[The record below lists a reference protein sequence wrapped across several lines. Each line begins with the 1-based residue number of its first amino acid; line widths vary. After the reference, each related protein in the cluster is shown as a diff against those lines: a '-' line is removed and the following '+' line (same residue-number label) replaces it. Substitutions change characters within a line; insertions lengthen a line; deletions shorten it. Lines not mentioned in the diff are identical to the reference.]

1 MSRYIYQSA
10 YRTLNVYRRQCF
22 STHSFAL
29 KEMTNPIKPS
39 AQTLRHL
46 QFTQRIP
53 FQEGLEIQEKLV
65 RANLDIKDIQSKIE
79 RKLIQLDEE
88 YKGTATIND
97 NEKRILDKI
106 IAMKPNPIVLTFE
119 FEPTYTGG
127 KRIKKTMTPNQMAA
141 YESFIPETQKG
152 NPKPKFFQLERGGQ
166 VTFHGPGQIVIYI
179 ILDLKTFHSFPAK
192 CLVSCIEQATIKTL
206 NNTKMGN
213 GSCEPLSLN
222 ALTTKE
228 TGVWVENG
236 KKKIASVG
244 IHVRRSIT
252 SHGVAIN
259 VNTDL
264 SYMNNFEMCGLKNTP
279 TTSIKDQRPDAA
291 VDVQSIAVS
300 FVKELSKLLGIKTL
314 ERMQVDDI
322 GTLKK
327 QPVK

>member
-1 MSRYIYQSA
+1 MSRYIQQSVC
-10 YRTLNVYRRQCF
+10 RTFNAYRRQCF
-22 STHSFAL
+22 SVYSFAL
-29 KEMTNPIKPS
+29 KEMTHPIKPS

-53 FQEGLEIQEKLV
+53 FQEGLDIQENLV

-88 YKGTATIND
+88 YKGTVKIND
-97 NEKRILDKI
+97 NEKKILDKVM
-106 IAMKPNPIVLTFE
+106 AMKPNPIILTFE

-127 KRIKKTMTPNQMAA
+127 KRIKKSMTSSQITA
-141 YESFIPETQKG
+141 YENFVPERQKDNPRAKFIQV
-152 NPKPKFFQLERGGQ
+152 ERGGQ

-179 ILDLKTFHSFPAK
+179 ILDLKTFQSFPAK

-206 NNTKMGN
+206 KNTKMGN
-213 GSCEPLSLN
+213 NTNKTLDLD

-236 KKKIASVG
+236 EKKIASIG

-279 TTSIKDQRPDAA
+279 TTSIMEQRSDAA
-291 VDVQSIAVS
+291 VDVQSIAIS
-300 FVKELSKLLGIKTL
+300 FVKEMTKLLGIKTL
-314 ERMQVDDI
+314 ERMQIDDI
-322 GTLKK
+322 NTLRAN
-327 QPVK
+327 Q

>member
-1 MSRYIYQSA
+1 MSRCIRQSVC
-10 YRTLNVYRRQCF
+10 TNFNVCRRQCF
-22 STHSFAL
+22 STYASVL
-29 KEMTNPIKPS
+29 KEMTHPIKPS

-53 FQEGLEIQEKLV
+53 FQKGLEIQETLV

-97 NEKRILDKI
+97 NEKRILDKVM
-106 IAMKPNPIVLTFE
+106 AMKPNPIILTFE

-127 KRIKKTMTPNQMAA
+127 KRIKKTMTPDQIAA
-141 YESFIPETQKG
+141 YESFIPETQKD
-152 NPKPKFFQLERGGQ
+152 NPRPKFVQVERGGQ

-179 ILDLKTFHSFPAK
+179 VLDLKTFQSFPAK
-192 CLVSCIEQATIKTL
+192 CLVSCIEQATIRTL
-206 NNTKMGN
+206 KNTKM
-213 GSCEPLSLN
+213 CDDTDKPLNLD
-222 ALTTKE
+222 AMTTKD

-236 KKKIASVG
+236 KKKVASVG

-264 SYMNNFEMCGLKNTP
+264 SYMNSFEMCGLKNTL
-279 TTSIKDQRPDAA
+279 TTSIMEQRPDA
-291 VDVQSIAVS
+291 VVNVQSVAIS
-300 FVKELSKLLGIKTL
+300 FVKEMTKLLGIKTL
-314 ERMQVDDI
+314 ERMQIDDVNI
-322 GTLKK
+322 LKK
-327 QPVK
+327 NP